1 MCEADE
7 RNRRAL
13 YLLNNE
19 WGNGRINIHDMRRI
33 LTGEPDTCD
42 NEGGPDVQPDQPT
55 TTP

>member
-19 WGNGRINIHDMRRI
+19 WGNGRININDMRRI

-42 NEGGPDVQPDQPT
+42 NEGDQGVQPDQAT